1 MVTCQLR
8 PLLASLKVETAK
20 VATTKHRVEQS
31 RDNCCSREKEE
42 DGGFLKGKQP
52 DEEAQH
58 ISKNTQMLEQ
68 PMMKMAK
75 GR

>member
-1 MVTCQLR
+1 M
-8 PLLASLKVETAK
+8 ASLKVETAK
-20 VATTKHRVEQS
+20 VATIKNMAEQS
-31 RDNCCSREKEE
+31 RDNCCSLEKEE
-42 DGGFLKGKQP
+42 DGDLLKGKQP

-58 ISKNTQMLEQ
+58 NSKNTQMLEQ